1 MKNGNKFFAPLALA
15 ILISLVTGCG
25 PSSGQDAEKLPNAR
39 VPLRLTAHQARS
51 HLKREQQQFLG
62 EGPETRTLLAAA
74 SQLANLSDADYLIVQ
89 NRWVGSAEAACNF
102 FVITALCEANYCK
115 SDKPFYRAAQFG
127 SYFKETGWVEVNFPD
142 AKSYLAQ
149 TSDLDLV
156 AQRGALH
163 GGSMG
168 HIAIPIQL
176 NASRKIVVAQGNYH
190 QSTHEI
196 ETWDDAFA
204 QGFHYYVNF
213 APGANHV
220 SR

>member
-1 MKNGNKFFAPLALA
+1 MGRVIKSGKIFTSKSEASSRIIVAQFSQLSFKNFFA
-15 ILISLVTGCG
+15 
-25 PSSGQDAEKLPNAR
+25 
-39 VPLRLTAHQARS
+39 
-51 HLKREQQQFLG
+51 
-62 EGPETRTLLAAA
+62 
-74 SQLANLSDADYLIVQ
+74 
-89 NRWVGSAEAACNF
+89 
-102 FVITALCEANYCK
+102 ITALCEANYCK

-149 TSDLDLV
+149 ASDLDLV